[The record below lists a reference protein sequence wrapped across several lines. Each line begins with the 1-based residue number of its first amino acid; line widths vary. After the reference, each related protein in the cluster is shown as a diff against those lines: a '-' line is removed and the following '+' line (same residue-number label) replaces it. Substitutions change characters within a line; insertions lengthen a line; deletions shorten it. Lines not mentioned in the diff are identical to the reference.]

1 MLSIKPRL
9 LHQNIEKII
18 KNNLQNIICFVLKA
32 NAYGFGIKK
41 LYGILKLYNPTY
53 IAIVSNSEAEI
64 LRNLGYKQHLIRLTP
79 FTPNELEQALQK
91 KLNIEEM
98 VSTIFAATILN
109 NKSKKHSNLTKFHL
123 NLNTGGMCRFSNL
136 TNIDSKFYKFDYL
149 KFVGVMTHFPNSEIN
164 FKIFNCS
171 DNLLIHQL
179 SSKNLEHVNSKMD
192 NTMIRIGG
200 ALYGFSSFT
209 DEIITLTAEV
219 IWSGFVVKGNTVG
232 YNKQFVVTED
242 TYVTTLGIGY
252 ANGYFWNS
260 GNTIIDNEYC
270 PIIGKIS
277 MNAISVKTKNV
288 IPIGSQAI
296 LIGKQGNKQI
306 SIFDLSKL
314 NNVSTHQIFLSLMT
328 ANQKS
333 E

>member
-1 MLSIKPRL
+1 MFCHESKCLWFWYKKTL
-9 LHQNIEKII
+9 WNI
-18 KNNLQNIICFVLKA
+18 
-32 NAYGFGIKK
+32 
-41 LYGILKLYNPTY
+41 KLYNIY

-164 FKIFNCS
+164 FKIFNCNP

-328 ANQKS
+328 ANQKILNDYNFDKAKQRL
-333 E
+333 